1 MGFRFADRIIRAY
14 KSFNPHSECVR
25 NSVNKQIILN
35 GVAAFLPEKH
45 RIIAINSD
53 QPPLSLSIPASRCLA
68 LLINHQGEV
77 VLREKFFHEVWVSN
91 GAQVTNNTFYQN
103 ISLLRR
109 AFKEFGLNED
119 YIVTV
124 PKVGVKLENTLK
136 ITRSEEGEIIIT
148 ERPLLATP
156 VKTPPRKVV
165 RSLPASLTKGWVGA
179 SALVFVLC
187 LGAAF
192 LTWRASTDNRF
203 AEFKPLITQ
212 SSCHYFVNYDTSDY
226 KKHRLFVRDFNLNCD
241 SFKYVYLTAY
251 NNFARFSAVACERP
265 FSAWRENNCVTHYV
279 ITEDSNAFEK

>member
-1 MGFRFADRIIRAY
+1 M
-14 KSFNPHSECVR
+14 
-25 NSVNKQIILN
+25 NKQIILN
-35 GVAAFLPEKH
+35 GIAAFLPEKH

-77 VLREKFFHEVWVSN
+77 VLREHFFHEVWVSN

-136 ITRSEEGEIIIT
+136 ITRSEEGAKI
-148 ERPLLATP
+148 ATQP
-156 VKTPPRKVV
+156 PQLSTLVQTPPRKVV
-165 RSLPASLTKGWVGA
+165 RRLPASLAKGWAGA
-179 SALVFVLC
+179 SALVLVFC
-187 LGAAF
+187 LAGVF
-192 LTWRASTDNRF
+192 LTWHASTDNRF

-212 SSCHYFVNYDTSDY
+212 SRCSYFVNSDTTDY
-226 KKHRLFVRDFNLNCD
+226 KKHRLFARDFKLNCENY
-241 SFKYVYLTAY
+241 KYVYLTAY
-251 NNFARFSAVACERP
+251 NKSARFSAVACERP
-265 FSAWRENNCVTHYV
+265 FSAWRENHCVTHYV
-279 ITEDSNAFEK
+279 ITENSNAFEI